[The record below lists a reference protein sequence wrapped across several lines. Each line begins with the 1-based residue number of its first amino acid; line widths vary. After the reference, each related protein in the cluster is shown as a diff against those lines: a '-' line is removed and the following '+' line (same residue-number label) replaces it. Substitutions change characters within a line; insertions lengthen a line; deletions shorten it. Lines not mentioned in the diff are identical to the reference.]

1 MIQLIK
7 EVKVM
12 SNEEKSFSKTSIN
25 WVSGAYRKLYVT
37 VDISDFQKNTSCIF
51 NKKWKG
57 E

>member
-1 MIQLIK
+1 MGIRN
-7 EVKVM
+7 
-12 SNEEKSFSKTSIN
+12 NETQKNNISGSIN
-25 WVSGAYRKLYVT
+25 WDSGAYRKPSVT

>member
-1 MIQLIK
+1 M
-7 EVKVM
+7 
-12 SNEEKSFSKTSIN
+12 NENKTNIN
-25 WVSGAYRKLYVT
+25 WDSGANRKFFVT